1 MLYSGDPTG
10 IRTRVTGVRGQRPK
24 PLDDGTFV
32 LSHEYIKR
40 SLNVNHYLVSFP
52 FYTRKENTE

>member
-1 MLYSGDPTG
+1 MNIGGDPTG

-32 LSHEYIKR
+32 FEQLPQTYKSDVSKSALICKGRFLFTLKR
-40 SLNVNHYLVSFP
+40 
-52 FYTRKENTE
+52 